1 MGVTWAVHG
10 RYMGVTGALLG
21 RYMGVTWALRALR
34 AMHDRRIT
42 AVAWSRLFIART
54 SSYCLCV
61 SQIPRTLATP
71 PHGLDRYATSHAV
84 TCRYLPLPT
93 VPTPQD
99 LGREPTVQELDADRE
114 EAFKREL
121 EERLGRP
128 PFAKELAMYEA
139 EAGLAPGGHL
149 TEGGAPAGA
158 PGQVR

>member
-1 MGVTWAVHG
+1 MIA
-10 RYMGVTGALLG
+10 
-21 RYMGVTWALRALR
+21 ALRLLR
-34 AMHDRRIT
+34 GHGSSSLEPPLIAFASHKYRAPSPRLLMAST
-42 AVAWSRLFIART
+42 ATQRHMPS
-54 SSYCLCV
+54 
-61 SQIPRTLATP
+61 LAVTC
-71 PHGLDRYATSHAV
+71 RYLSLPAV